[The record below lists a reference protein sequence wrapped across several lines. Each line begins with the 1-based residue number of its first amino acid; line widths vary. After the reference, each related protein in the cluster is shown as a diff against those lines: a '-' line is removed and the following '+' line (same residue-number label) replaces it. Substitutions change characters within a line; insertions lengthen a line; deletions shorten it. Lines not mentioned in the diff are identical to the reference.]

1 MYRSLIPVSGGKMN
15 DFVLCCPSFQR
26 ISSLLCT
33 ESGYSIKGKDK
44 FLLVE
49 LNKSEVV
56 ELNNR

>member
-1 MYRSLIPVSGGKMN
+1 MILFYVVLLFSELAVC
-15 DFVLCCPSFQR
+15 FVLKAVIQK
-26 ISSLLCT
+26 
-33 ESGYSIKGKDK
+33 KGKDK